1 MAPSPESAFHRVAAA
16 HENSGGDLQ
25 QCPQLGCRSLTRD
38 KRATSTLRAPV
49 CTPTHTPRRSRTH
62 TAHTPYT
69 YRTHTAHTPHT
80 HRTHT
85 AHTLHTHRTPHTSR
99 PAHALHTLQLQGFPD
114 FCSQHVGRGRHPR
127 LPARRQLGP
136 VPLLRRVGV
145 SRHASWCELEGE
157 LEDLRW
163 CPQVVVGELPA
174 PLADVEAGKGGVV
187 LSGKDVYLF
196 GCGRVA
202 TASHACCVWRQ
213 LQLGTASTG

>member
-80 HRTHT
+80 HCTHT
-85 AHTLHTHRTPHTSR
+85 AHRTRPALHTPCTRCSCKASPTSALNTSGGVGIPDYLPGVSWDQFLFFDVWACPDTPPGVNSKENLKTCAGAPRSWSVSFLHHLLTSR
-99 PAHALHTLQLQGFPD
+99 PAKAAW
-114 FCSQHVGRGRHPR
+114 S
-127 LPARRQLGP
+127 
-136 VPLLRRVGV
+136 
-145 SRHASWCELEGE
+145 
-157 LEDLRW
+157 
-163 CPQVVVGELPA
+163 
-174 PLADVEAGKGGVV
+174 
-187 LSGKDVYLF
+187 
-196 GCGRVA
+196 
-202 TASHACCVWRQ
+202 
-213 LQLGTASTG
+213 